1 VTRLTTCPDAASV
14 AARAAEHVTRE
25 LRRAVDERGVFHL
38 ALSGGTTPAGTYE
51 RLAVEVGDWSAVEL
65 WFADERCVPPDDQE
79 SNYRLVAETLLASV
93 ARAQRGSSGSAGS
106 VGADVPAER
115 IHRMPGE
122 LGPGE
127 GARAYAIE
135 LRDGVGPGEDGLP
148 VLDLVVLGIGPDGHV
163 ASLFPGSPAL
173 DADAQLLCVG
183 IQDSPKPPPRRITLT
198 LGVLRAARGCLLLAT
213 GASKADAVSAMLGKP
228 SRHVPASLLRR
239 ERLTVMLDDA
249 ASPPGPPQP

>member
-1 VTRLTTCPDAASV
+1 VTRLTTCPDADSA
-14 AARAAEHVTRE
+14 AARAAEHVARE

-38 ALSGGTTPAGTYE
+38 ALSGGTTPGGTYE

-65 WFADERCVPPDDQE
+65 WFADERCVPPDDEE
-79 SNYRLVAETLLASV
+79 SNYRLVAETLLAGSGT
-93 ARAQRGSSGSAGS
+93 RAQRVSPGQA
-106 VGADVPAER
+106 GADVPAER
-115 IHRMPGE
+115 VHRMPGE

-135 LRDGVGPGEDGLP
+135 LRDGVAPGEDGLP

-213 GASKADAVSAMLGKP
+213 GAAKADAVSAMLGQP

-239 ERLTVMLDDA
+239 ERLTVIVDDA
-249 ASPPGPPQP
+249 ASPPGPPPA